1 VDAGRERID
10 AEFAADPSA
19 PRQARRL
26 VGEATAT
33 LPGDLGFRARLATSE
48 LVANSVTHAPT
59 ASDEMVRLTVVPTGS
74 GVRVEV
80 RDCGTPFDPAARQ
93 VSEQATSGR
102 GLRLVDVL
110 VDRWGIFREAEGNL
124 AWFEIDQRAGGDRD
138 PHGRPSSGAARR
150 RPRTEPG
157 QGQADEQALAAAV
170 LAGATRRIREGWC
183 QHTDARDTAGTPVE
197 PWSEQT
203 AAWSLL
209 GALVST
215 LDGPDGI
222 PDVAL
227 PALADAMA
235 ALAELVDDDSLSGWN
250 DAPGRTQQDVIAVL
264 ERARMLIRGGH
275 ATA

>member
-1 VDAGRERID
+1 VEAGRERI
-10 AEFAADPSA
+10 EVVLAADGSA

-59 ASDEMVRLTVVPTGS
+59 AGDESVELTVVPTGS

-80 RDCGTPFDPAARQ
+80 RDRGAPFDPAARQ

-102 GLRLVDVL
+102 GLGLVNVL
-110 VDRWGIFREAEGNL
+110 VDRWGVVREPEGNL
-124 AWFEIDQRAGGDRD
+124 AWFEIDQPAGGDQA
-138 PHGRPSSGAARR
+138 PHRRPPSGATRR
-150 RPRTEPG
+150 RPRTEPDPEP
-157 QGQADEQALAAAV
+157 ADEQTLAAAV
-170 LAGATRRIREGWC
+170 LARATRRIREGWC
-183 QHTDARDTAGTPVE
+183 QHTEARDMAGTPVE
-197 PWSEQT
+197 PWSEQA

-209 GALVST
+209 GALVSA
-215 LDGPDGI
+215 LDGPVAT
-222 PDVAL
+222 PDVPL
-227 PALADAMA
+227 PALADAMS
-235 ALAELVDDDSLSGWN
+235 ALATLVDDDSLSGWN

-264 ERARMLIRGGH
+264 ERARMLIRAGR